1 METVDTNKSKK
12 YHNCENH
19 EDVKDCLR
27 HFAITRNLPRDTV
40 NEMLEILRSN
50 TNMDLPKDCQTLLK
64 TYANIGKE
72 MQTIQ
77 GGEFWYKGIEKS
89 LQNYFK

>member
-27 HFAITRNLPRDTV
+27 HFAISRNLPRDTV
-40 NEMLEILRSN
+40 NEMLEILRID
-50 TNMDLPKDCQTLLK
+50 TNMDLPKDCRTLLK
-64 TYANIGKE
+64 TYVHPKVDF
-72 MQTIQ
+72 IQ
-77 GGEFWYKGIEKS
+77 IFYSMHRAIYDPV
-89 LQNYFK
+89 LC